1 MLHFD
6 RMTHIIS
13 LIYTSL
19 LMCIVVVD
27 RKLQFQ
33 FIGNFE
39 DFIFQN
45 PGALWQPQLL
55 QQCLKKYNLGI
66 KYWDKKMEQFR
77 VIRENMGIKL
87 L

>member
-1 MLHFD
+1 
-6 RMTHIIS
+6 
-13 LIYTSL
+13 
-19 LMCIVVVD
+19 
-27 RKLQFQ
+27 LQFQ